1 MTFFAVTVW
10 IVFCARD
17 YRLLDAGSAAEF
29 RRRTR
34 IYTRVTGIFVAL
46 ICTLLAAVG
55 AAGVRQLVLAPP
67 VLTIAVIIHVLAV
80 AACRWLGKP
89 GNRAPAWILTL
100 IPSPAPW
107 ILLAASTAPSFIF
120 ASTLVWM
127 AVVSVAAQRSVR
139 EGLASDEL
147 DFPLSFA
154 SWSNC
159 LAFSLVPL
167 ILQ

>member
-1 MTFFAVTVW
+1 MTLFAVTAW
-10 IVFCARD
+10 IVFCVRD
-17 YRLLDAGSAAEF
+17 YCLLEAGSAAEF
-29 RRRTR
+29 RRRTH
-34 IYTRVTGIFVAL
+34 IYTRVTAIFVAL
-46 ICTLLAAVG
+46 ICPLLAVAGADAV
-55 AAGVRQLVLAPP
+55 RRLVLAPAVLAIAVGLH
-67 VLTIAVIIHVLAV
+67 VLTV

-89 GNRAPAWILTL
+89 GNRAPAWMLTL

-154 SWSNC
+154 RWSNC